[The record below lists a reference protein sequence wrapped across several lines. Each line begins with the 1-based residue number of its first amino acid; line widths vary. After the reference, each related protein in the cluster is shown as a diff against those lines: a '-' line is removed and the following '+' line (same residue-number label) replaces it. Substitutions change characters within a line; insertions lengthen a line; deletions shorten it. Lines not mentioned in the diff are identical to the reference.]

1 MFLRGSFSFV
11 FFLAINVDR
20 PGQYGALLR
29 NLQAV
34 YRRFCR
40 EERLPRAFCANGALY
55 AKPANALSRKVFS
68 EVVDLASGDVV
79 QLFRT
84 LPSNLIYKVSSL
96 LSITFQ
102 EDVGSG
108 ILTNSS
114 RIPKYLRTGFHLS
127 PNRLALR
134 QHCNPENASTP
145 SLLVAHPWMILGV
158 CRGCCR
164 IHSTASVPSRASRTG
179 RSSGMRREPI
189 WRRFTRRSQ

>member
-1 MFLRGSFSFV
+1 MV
-11 FFLAINVDR
+11 
-20 PGQYGALLR
+20 
-29 NLQAV
+29 
-34 YRRFCR
+34 
-40 EERLPRAFCANGALY
+40 
-55 AKPANALSRKVFS
+55 
-68 EVVDLASGDVV
+68 
-79 QLFRT
+79 RT

-179 RSSGMRREPI
+179 DHRECGASLSGDDLRGAANRSVSHTGTTDCVSIRQALTIIAASNKNNCWLSSHSSTPYRAEA
-189 WRRFTRRSQ
+189 